1 MILHS
6 RFVPVLALVSV
17 IAVSACATRQPA
29 RPEPAHPETTAEN
42 AGGTPSGGIGS
53 QKYTIT
59 QPPNATSHFTQEH
72 IIEVGDVPGHKLR
85 VYQVRNEYPQRDFSL
100 AGVEVKE
107 LVSDGVSDH
116 VNGSGSFTA
125 YNVLTLVDGNRVF
138 VRVTGTTQSDS
149 AGGNRSASVENF
161 VGGTG
166 KFKGIRGQMR
176 NTLQRAPES
185 KVLRVEVNGEYWI
198 ED

>member
-6 RFVPVLALVSV
+6 RFVPMFALVSV

-29 RPEPAHPETTAEN
+29 RPETAAEN
-42 AGGTPSGGIGS
+42 VGGTTSSGFGS

-59 QPPNATSHFTQEH
+59 QPPNATSHFTKEH

-85 VYQVRNEYPQRDFSL
+85 VYQVRNEYPQRDFAL

-125 YNVLTLVDGNRVF
+125 YNVLTLDDGNRVF
-138 VRVTGTTQSDS
+138 VHVTGTTQSDS
-149 AGGNRSASVENF
+149 AGGNRSTSVENF

-176 NTLQRAPES
+176 NTLQRAPGS
-185 KVLRVEVNGEYWI
+185 NSLRVEVNGEYWI